1 VLCSFFFADYP
12 FLCGLANPF
21 SSVSL
26 VSDQNGST
34 LHYCYQVQFTIQH
47 RYTHAQTSKQS
58 KKQSKRL
65 SRIQNKMP
73 RTDWIEQVSQANWP
87 AARVRNVIKA
97 IKEEQMAPAPPKQR
111 MTREDGIQWLASEVA
126 RMPVIELEMTR
137 PVDFLTKYFLGG
149 SSERDA
155 ARNANIKAKTIVHGT
170 TVSAQYA
177 TDDKDCA
184 PEWMIGL
191 ARADLAA
198 APAPAPAPTQIVVPE
213 VVDLGIRTPPP
224 AEREQQQQTDAPGA
238 PAPESRTAP
247 RHTPEERAR
256 IDLEC
261 AARRGVYDDA
271 DDHLFE
277 EPLSTLAEVAERL
290 ESLRLRVDAHVAERI
305 AEERAEIA
313 EQQRKDDRAA
323 LNRLS
328 DRLVSTEMEL
338 GLIDDALDHMYAGQQ
353 SPANVVG
360 RLAAIIK
367 RITKMDI

>member
-1 VLCSFFFADYP
+1 MS
-12 FLCGLANPF
+12 
-21 SSVSL
+21 
-26 VSDQNGST
+26 
-34 LHYCYQVQFTIQH
+34 
-47 RYTHAQTSKQS
+47 
-58 KKQSKRL
+58 
-65 SRIQNKMP
+65 

-87 AARVRNVIKA
+87 AARVRNVVKA
-97 IKEEQMAPAPPKQR
+97 IKDHRVSSSSVTPPDALPKQR
-111 MTREDGIQWLASEVA
+111 MAREDGIKWLAQTA
-126 RMPVIELEMTR
+126 KIPLIDLKLTR
-137 PVDFLTKYFLGG
+137 PVQFLAQYFLGG
-149 SSERDA
+149 GSCEHNAERDA
-155 ARNANIKAKTIVHGT
+155 VIKAIEIVHGT
-170 TVSAQYA
+170 SVRGMNMPADA
-177 TDDKDCA
+177 DCA
-184 PEWMIGL
+184 SDWMLGL
-191 ARADLAA
+191 AHKQYLVEHACTCFALDRQCYCDHAGEALVARADLAA
-198 APAPAPAPTQIVVPE
+198 VAPLPAPPAPV
-213 VVDLGIRTPPP
+213 TPPLQS
-224 AEREQQQQTDAPGA
+224 AEREQTADAPGA
-238 PAPESRTAP
+238 PAPASRTAP
-247 RHTPEERAR
+247 RHTPEEREV
-256 IDLEC
+256 ID
-261 AARRGVYDDA
+261 AAPRRSPYDDT